1 MILLYVV
8 LLLVGIIN
16 DNHLSRNR
24 LGDIEDTILV
34 VLRWEVSLWRCLGL
48 LDLCISYLVLRKL
61 NKKVVW
67 LIGRSSV
74 IVVVSCVLAIY
85 STVLIV
91 ELILLYI
98 LLVKDIVLR
107 LGRC

>member
-1 MILLYVV
+1 M
-8 LLLVGIIN
+8 
-16 DNHLSRNR
+16 
-24 LGDIEDTILV
+24 
-34 VLRWEVSLWRCLGL
+34 LRWEVSLWRCLGL
-48 LDLCISYLVLRKL
+48 LDLCISCLVLRKL
-61 NKKVVW
+61 SKKVVW

-98 LLVKDIVLR
+98 LLVRNIVLR